1 MSSRVRQN
9 FHQDSE
15 AFINKQIN
23 MEMYASYV
31 YLAMVR
37 KYLKFGLLGIR
48 QTQNWLNWS
57 KIMRG

>member
-37 KYLKFGLLGIR
+37 KYLKVGLLGSR

-57 KIMRG
+57 KIMIV